1 MEKIPLSFGFAVPN
15 RRFCGIFPFG
25 TAGESPRK
33 GEGKSFVFVDNPLTY
48 SKAMGYNTTL

>member
-15 RRFCGIFPFG
+15 RRFAAFSPLA
-25 TAGESPRK
+25 AGESPRK
-33 GEGKSFVFVDNPLTY
+33 GGKSFVFVDNPLTY